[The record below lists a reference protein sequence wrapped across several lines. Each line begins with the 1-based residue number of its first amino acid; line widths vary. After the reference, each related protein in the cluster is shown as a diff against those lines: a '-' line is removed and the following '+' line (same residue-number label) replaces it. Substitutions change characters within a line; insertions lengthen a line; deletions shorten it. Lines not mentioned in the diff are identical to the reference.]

1 MTEKQR
7 SLPLGFGPVQWEG
20 LPREIRARVLDLW
33 IQLLRDHVERQ
44 SAAPGA
50 EEAR

>member
-7 SLPLGFGPVQWEG
+7 SLSLGFGPVHWEG
-20 LPREIRARVLDLW
+20 LPPETRAKVLDLW

-44 SAAPGA
+44 KSGCGTGEGP
-50 EEAR
+50 

>member
-7 SLPLGFGPVQWEG
+7 SLSLGFGPVHWEG
-20 LPREIRARVLDLW
+20 LPPETRARVLDLW
-33 IQLLRDHVERQ
+33 IQLLRDHVARMD
-44 SAAPGA
+44 AVCGA